1 MANIGEERRYL
12 KPDEDRVV
20 MLFKEGKTFY
30 SIMEDQQCT
39 VEALF
44 KTLQKAWQDGKIR

>member
-30 SIMEDQQCT
+30 SIMEDQHCT
-39 VEALF
+39 IEALF
-44 KTLQKAWQDGKIR
+44 EVLQRAHFYNKI